1 MAFLDRLARLFRPGP
16 QRFESSFH
24 PFTVR
29 CKRCGE
35 LIEGRVNIYNDPSAE
50 YGEDDA
56 GATRRAAPTYFCRKV
71 LMGGGT
77 CYQQIEVT
85 FRFDK
90 ARKVLERT
98 VSGGEFVDEP

>member
-1 MAFLDRLARLFRPGP
+1 MALLDSLGRLFRRRP

-35 LIEGRVNIYNDPSAE
+35 LIEGRINIFNDPSVE
-50 YGEDDA
+50 YGEDGKA
-56 GATRRAAPTYFCRKV
+56 SYFCRKV
-71 LMGGGT
+71 LMGAGK

-85 FRFDK
+85 FRFDD
-90 ARKVLERT
+90 ARKVLERS
-98 VSGGEFVDEP
+98 VSGGEFVDST